1 MKALVTSLLLVARVA
16 AADTKAG
23 DLFAQ
28 AEAADKRG
36 DLGGAISAYKR
47 SFELAEHPNT
57 AYNLADAYERNQSYG
72 DAILYYELYLALAPR
87 AADKANVR
95 KKITSLEVRP
105 TTYEIESDEL
115 GAGYVIVDGAI
126 VKKPGGKRV
135 DIKLVPGFHTLDV
148 VTPEGYASEEVE
160 IRRSGGSKP
169 YQPGTESRPD
179 STVIVSV
186 AVVTAYHG
194 REKIEKSAK
203 PLVLPAGKHA
213 IAVYDGWRECSPVI
227 VDVKSGGTLHYVHI
241 APAEIDNSPR
251 GQIRTGERCR
261 KLKVTQHALTFK

>member
-1 MKALVTSLLLVARVA
+1 MRSLVVSLVLVARVA

-57 AYNLADAYERNQSYG
+57 AYNLADAYERNQNYG
-72 DAILYYELYLALAPR
+72 DAILYYELYLALSPR
-87 AADKANVR
+87 ASDKAKVR
-95 KKITSLEVRP
+95 KKITSLELRP

-115 GAGYVIVDGAI
+115 KAGYVIVDGAI

-148 VTPEGYASEEVE
+148 VTPDAYASEEVE
-160 IRRSGGSKP
+160 VRRSGGSKP

-179 STVIVSV
+179 STVVVSV
-186 AVVTAYHG
+186 AVVTAYQG
-194 REKIEKSAK
+194 REKIESAK

-213 IAVYDGWRECSPVI
+213 IAVYDSWRECSPVI
-227 VDVKSGGTLHYVHI
+227 VDVKGGGTVQYVHI
-241 APAEIDNSPR
+241 APAEVDNSPR